1 MLLLKQIVTSTF
13 DVALYVLV
21 FLMLIDIV
29 FVYLIRSHKPLLE
42 NKYFD
47 LHRRYGFFKVTMF
60 KVIAVSFVSYLLLSP
75 PLVPGASIV
84 IGMLYCLI
92 VVKLIIDFMRKE
104 G

>member
-1 MLLLKQIVTSTF
+1 MLLLKQIVSSTF
-13 DVALYVLV
+13 SVALYVLV

-29 FVYLIRSHKPLLE
+29 FVYLIKSHKPLLE
-42 NKYFD
+42 NKYFG

-60 KVIAVSFVSYLLLSP
+60 KVIAVSLISYLLLNP

-84 IGMLYCLI
+84 IVVLYCLI
-92 VVKLIIDFMRKE
+92 VSKLIIDFMRKE

>member
-1 MLLLKQIVTSTF
+1 
-13 DVALYVLV
+13 
-21 FLMLIDIV
+21 
-29 FVYLIRSHKPLLE
+29 
-42 NKYFD
+42 
-47 LHRRYGFFKVTMF
+47 MF

-84 IGMLYCLI
+84 IVMLYCLI